1 MPFERPL
8 AMSDI
13 IARWQAANG
22 TWLEM
27 RPMRPLQPSEQPA
40 LMAWFNNLS
49 PHTRRN
55 RFFAPVTEFSD
66 AAVHHLVDVDAKHEY
81 LLAVVRYEN
90 GQLIPIG
97 GGRFVHEENEDDGA
111 SCSFSL
117 LLGDEWQGQGIG
129 RRILK
134 ALLREASRRG
144 LRKMHGEVLTDNRP
158 MLRLARSLRF
168 EAISRQDGD
177 GVVHIVRNVPRA
189 ASARWRRLV
198 QRLLRK

>member
-1 MPFERPL
+1 V
-8 AMSDI
+8 SDI
-13 IARWQAANG
+13 VARWQAANG

-27 RPMRPLQPSEQPA
+27 RPMRPLRPSEQSV

-66 AAVHHLVDVDAKHEY
+66 AAVHHLVDVDAQHEY

-90 GQLIPIG
+90 DHAVPIG
-97 GGRFVHEENEDDGA
+97 GGRFVHEENEGDGA

-117 LLGDEWQGQGIG
+117 LIGDEWQGQGIG

-144 LRKMHGEVLTDNRP
+144 LRKMRGDVLADNRP
-158 MLRLARSLRF
+158 MLKLARSLRF
-168 EAISRQDGD
+168 EVIDRQD